1 LEICTHGHRSKRR
14 VCGEIEAFASAKNG
28 SKGIIIREEK
38 MAAAGMNEKVKK
50 SLLEFLKK
58 NKKADLVSTYLN
70 FVEKKFVL
78 EPILFPKEKKIYK
91 SLDNLVAQLEKEGK
105 LWRETELKIQLG
117 QQTVNEQTQ
126 KIYICPFTGKAFG
139 DNTCPNPQ
147 DAIYDW
153 VSNCPENTE
162 RVGGLKAKR
171 FYISDDPEV
180 IKNYIPKEKKTINKI
195 VYSSAITGK
204 LFNSKEAVVEDFKKN
219 HVKLLTLLEVQNQN
233 RFEIEEEF
241 LSFLQDLLTE
251 DKITKFIET
260 LAEME
265 EFAAHVQRWTS
276 EEK

>member
-1 LEICTHGHRSKRR
+1 MSSI
-14 VCGEIEAFASAKNG
+14 
-28 SKGIIIREEK
+28 GITDKI
-38 MAAAGMNEKVKK
+38 KK

-58 NKKADLVSTYLN
+58 NKKADLVSTYLS
-70 FVEKKFVL
+70 FVEKKFHL
-78 EPILFPKEKKIYK
+78 EPVLFPKEKKIYQNLE
-91 SLDNLVAQLEKEGK
+91 SLVVHLEKEGK

-126 KIYICPFTGKAFG
+126 RIYICPFTGKAFG

-171 FYISDDPEV
+171 FYVSEDPEV

-204 LFNSKEAVVEDFKKN
+204 LFNSKEAVVEDFKKH
-219 HVKLLTLLEVQNQN
+219 HVKFLSLLEVQNQN
-233 RFEIEEEF
+233 RFEIEEGF
-241 LSFLQDLLTE
+241 IHFLQDLLTE
-251 DKITKFIET
+251 DKITQFIEN

-265 EFAAHVQRWTS
+265 EFASHVQRWTS